1 MAEYR
6 LENWSVYADPYVAPE
21 LGAIRLRGTR
31 INASETKAVV
41 TNYIDRIDG
50 RRITTLTGTVYVL
63 GEPDPMYLAWMAE
76 HGHAYDPEQPIR
88 VRRGRRG

>member
-6 LENWSVYADPYVAPE
+6 LENWSVYCDPYAAPE

-31 INASETKAVV
+31 AGEDKQVL
-41 TNYIDRIDG
+41 TNYVDHVDG

-63 GEPDPMYLAWMAE
+63 GEPDPAYLRWMAE
-76 HGHAYDPEQPIR
+76 NGHAYDPEQPIR
-88 VRRGRRG
+88 VRRGRRA